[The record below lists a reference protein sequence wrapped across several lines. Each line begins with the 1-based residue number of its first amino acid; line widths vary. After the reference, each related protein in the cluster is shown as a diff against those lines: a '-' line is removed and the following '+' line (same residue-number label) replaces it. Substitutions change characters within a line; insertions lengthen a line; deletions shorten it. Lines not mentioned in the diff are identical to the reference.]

1 MPMGLLCMREIF
13 IRKIMNLYSE
23 VSENTTMINK
33 LLFNWILKSV
43 DCALCYSLLCCLHK
57 LLNSLRV
64 MKSFERT
71 ILFIS

>member
-13 IRKIMNLYSE
+13 IRKIMNLYSK
-23 VSENTTMINK
+23 VSDVRRKSNK
-33 LLFNWILKSV
+33 LLLNWILKSV
-43 DCALCYSLLCCLHK
+43 DCILCYSLLCCLHK